1 MRTVRV
7 RASGALVE
15 TSHRGEAQIE
25 QDVFLKGPRALLFGD
40 GDNDGAAEAAP
51 LEKGGSMEDL
61 LHSLQRKEK
70 ESDRTSSSLRA
81 SRRQAVREEV
91 RRKRSGVK
99 AAFREMP
106 FSLKQQLDQAD
117 VVAPPAQRG
126 RPIDPRRA

>member
-1 MRTVRV
+1 MRV

-99 AAFREMP
+99 AAFREINA
-106 FSLKQQLDQAD
+106 L
-117 VVAPPAQRG
+117 
-126 RPIDPRRA
+126 